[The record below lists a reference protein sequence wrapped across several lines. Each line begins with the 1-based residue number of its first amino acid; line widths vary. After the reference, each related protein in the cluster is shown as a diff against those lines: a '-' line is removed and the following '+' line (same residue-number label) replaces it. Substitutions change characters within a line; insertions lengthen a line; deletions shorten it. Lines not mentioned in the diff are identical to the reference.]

1 MLIFQHALQ
10 DIVGR
15 GAGEIP
21 ATQIHILQGDLLG
34 HMTIPGW
41 RHREI
46 HIAQAIAPRGHR
58 GGEMLEQIIDTIAS
72 DPLQHVSQIDLVP
85 LLRMEVGDG
94 IDGGLPLTPLVPVL
108 PDEEIAA
115 SSAGEDVVA
124 MPPNRRSSPEEPN
137 SQSP

>member
-21 ATQIHILQGDLLG
+21 AGQVHILQGDLLG
-34 HMTIPGW
+34 YLAITRGGN
-41 RHREI
+41 REI

-85 LLRMEVGDG
+85 CSGWKSVMV
-94 IDGGLPLTPLVPVL
+94 
-108 PDEEIAA
+108 
-115 SSAGEDVVA
+115 SMAGC
-124 MPPNRRSSPEEPN
+124 P
-137 SQSP
+137 